1 MREKIFLL
9 IAIVSSSVYFTAF
22 FMAEQTPN
30 IQKKQ
35 TSHENFSTEGM
46 LHDEVNNI
54 NVYNNTAPSVVNV
67 TSIKR
72 TQTLFR
78 SIDEPSGGSGFVWD
92 KQGHIITNY
101 HVVNN
106 VSKIFIT
113 LKDDSKQYEAT
124 IIGTSPTKDIAVLK
138 INAPEDKLIPIKL
151 GNSSNLLVG
160 QKTLALGNPFGLDHT
175 LTIGIISALNRTI
188 DGSGGVEIHGIIQTD
203 ASINPGN
210 SGGPL
215 LNSRGK
221 VIGINTAIISNSGSS
236 AGLGF
241 AVPVNTIKEI
251 APQLIQYGKE
261 IRPTLGLIIDQRIKL
276 NRGLAIKVVTHKESR
291 NAGLRGITRDNW
303 GRLYL
308 GDIITEINSSE
319 INNYNDL
326 YHCLNQYKIGDKVKV
341 TFYRGRKKLETQI
354 TLQSN

>member
-1 MREKIFLL
+1 MREKLFLL
-9 IAIVSSSVYFTAF
+9 AAIVSSSVYFTAF
-22 FMAEQTPN
+22 FMSEKTPGIQPKQTPPVS
-30 IQKKQ
+30 I
-35 TSHENFSTEGM
+35 STEGM
-46 LHDEVNNI
+46 LHDEINNI
-54 NVYNNTAPSVVNV
+54 NIYNKTAPSVVNV

-92 KQGHIITNY
+92 KKGHIITNF
-101 HVVNN
+101 HVVNS

-113 LKDDSKQYEAT
+113 LKDDNQQYEAKV
-124 IIGTSPTKDIAVLK
+124 IGIAPTKDIAVLK
-138 INAPEDKLIPIKL
+138 INAPADKLTPINL
-151 GNSSNLLVG
+151 GSSDNLLVG

-175 LTIGIISALNRTI
+175 LTTGIISALNRKI

-215 LNSRGK
+215 LNSKGE

-241 AVPVNTIKEI
+241 AVPVNTLKEI
-251 APQLIQYGKE
+251 APQLIKYGKE
-261 IRPTLGLIIDQRIKL
+261 IRPSLGVIVDPRIEL
-276 NRGLAIKVVTHKESR
+276 NRGLAIKVVTHKATRS
-291 NAGLRGITRDNW
+291 AGLRGITRDNW
-303 GRLYL
+303 GRFYL
-308 GDIITEINSSE
+308 GDIITEIDSYE
-319 INNYNDL
+319 INSYNDL
-326 YHCLNQYKIGDKVKV
+326 YHCLSQYKIGDEVKV
-341 TFYRGRKKLETQI
+341 TFYRGRKKMETQI

>member
-9 IAIVSSSVYFTAF
+9 AAIISSSVYFSAF
-22 FMAEQTPN
+22 FMAETTPN
-30 IQKKQ
+30 IQNTQ
-35 TSHENFSTEGM
+35 QAQETFSTEGM
-46 LHDEVNNI
+46 LHDEINNI
-54 NVYNNTAPSVVNV
+54 NIYNQTAPSVVNV

-92 KQGHIITNY
+92 KEGHIVTNF

-113 LKDDSKQYEAT
+113 LMNDSRQYEAKVVG
-124 IIGTSPTKDIAVLK
+124 IAPTKDIAILK

-151 GNSSNLLVG
+151 GTSNKLMVG

-175 LTIGIISALNRTI
+175 LTTGIISALNRKI

-215 LNSRGK
+215 LDSRGN

-241 AVPVNTIKEI
+241 AVPVNTLIEI
-251 APQLIQYGKE
+251 APQLIEHGKE
-261 IRPTLGLIIDQRIKL
+261 IRPSLGVIVDQRIEL
-276 NRGLAIKVVTHKESR
+276 NRGLAIKVVTHRETR

-303 GRLYL
+303 GRFYL
-308 GDIITEINSSE
+308 GDIITEINGVE

-326 YHCLNQYKIGDKVKV
+326 YHCLSQYKIGDKVKV
-341 TFYRGRKKLETQI
+341 TYYRGRKKLETLI